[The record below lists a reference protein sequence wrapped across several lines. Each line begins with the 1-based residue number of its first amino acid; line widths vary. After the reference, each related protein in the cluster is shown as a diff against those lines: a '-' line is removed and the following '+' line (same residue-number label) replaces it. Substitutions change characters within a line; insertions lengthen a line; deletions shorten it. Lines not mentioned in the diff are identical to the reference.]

1 MKDHFHKEWL
11 AQIVDQP
18 LPEAVKSRDGAVFD
32 SRQDHWKYKAIGKDV
47 SCNFTLLPEV
57 TPKFLHGFKQAL
69 IDCTI
74 NLTGNSVQRSFND
87 TVNLLRFLKARRESA
102 IDELSFEDFAQWV
115 LSSQSAEKRGAANRS
130 FYQGWARRHYP
141 GMSTEMVHNYPIC
154 KQGDIGVAV
163 SIKDPRKG
171 PFDDQEFEALL
182 EGINHGLESGD
193 VELNRA
199 LALRIIALLGIRPG
213 QLALIKCCDVSK
225 DKYGRVILRVP
236 LIKGKG
242 QGVRDE
248 LRSFPLEP
256 TTGEVLWDHCEAIK
270 AAFSLLLSDTGDAP
284 LFPEESS
291 DFATRSY
298 VPGLA
303 YHTTDLIMTKRI
315 IKTMNKIEAYSVRLG
330 GENIPGSAVRF
341 RRSFAQRGA
350 DEGID
355 IFTLA
360 HLMGHRDAKN
370 VKVYFEITD
379 RIRANF
385 SKKIAFQMA
394 PLARAFDEQLRIL
407 SNEAEATRPISVSRI
422 PDLRLDEYGNLKM
435 LASCSS
441 CSQCGL
447 LRPISCYAGC
457 RSFEPW
463 LDADHEAVLDRMLAD
478 REQRMEVDERIAKIR
493 DHAILGCAQIVLRCR
508 DILGQEAV

>member
-330 GENIPGSAVRF
+330 GRTYLGRLCVSGVVSPSAALMRA
-341 RRSFAQRGA
+341 S
-350 DEGID
+350 IS
-355 IFTLA
+355 L
-360 HLMGHRDAKN
+360 HL
-370 VKVYFEITD
+370 
-379 RIRANF
+379 
-385 SKKIAFQMA
+385 
-394 PLARAFDEQLRIL
+394 
-407 SNEAEATRPISVSRI
+407 PI
-422 PDLRLDEYGNLKM
+422 
-435 LASCSS
+435 
-441 CSQCGL
+441 
-447 LRPISCYAGC
+447 
-457 RSFEPW
+457 
-463 LDADHEAVLDRMLAD
+463 
-478 REQRMEVDERIAKIR
+478 
-493 DHAILGCAQIVLRCR
+493 
-508 DILGQEAV
+508 